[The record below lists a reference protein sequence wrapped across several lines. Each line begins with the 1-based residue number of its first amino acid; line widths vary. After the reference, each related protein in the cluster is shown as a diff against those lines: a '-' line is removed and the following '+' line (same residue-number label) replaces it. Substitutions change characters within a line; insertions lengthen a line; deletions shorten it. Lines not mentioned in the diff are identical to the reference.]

1 MPTLQDKIAGNS
13 LYLLSRLTSRTARY
27 QVEGLEHV
35 EAAQAAGRS
44 LILVAWHGMT
54 MMLAGFFLRHFDLSS
69 LVLLL
74 PDDWRGTGLAVW
86 ARKLGAH
93 PFNMN
98 LKGDGSMSA
107 ARQLAQLV
115 RLVKEGKNCY
125 ITPDGPDGPAYV
137 IKPGVAYIARK
148 TGAAVLPVGA
158 YARHGYHLN
167 RWDQYMVPR
176 PFGRISLV
184 VGAPVDAPP
193 ADSHDNLA
201 AITGPL
207 TAELHRVTA
216 QAAANYYERRP

>member
-1 MPTLQDKIAGNS
+1 MPTFQDKAVGNG
-13 LYLLSRLTSRTARY
+13 LYLLSRLTGRTGRY

-35 EAAQAAGRS
+35 QAAQAAGRAI
-44 LILVAWHGMT
+44 ILAAWHGMT
-54 MMLAGFFLRHFDLSS
+54 MMLAGFFLREFDLAS

-74 PDDWRGTGLAVW
+74 PDDWRGMGLAVW
-86 ARKLGAH
+86 ARKLGAQ
-93 PFNMN
+93 PVNVN
-98 LKGDGSMSA
+98 LHGDGTMAA

-137 IKPGVAYIARK
+137 VKPGVAYIARK

-158 YARHGYHLN
+158 YTRYGYHLN

-176 PFGRISLV
+176 PFSRISLV
-184 VGAPVDAPP
+184 VGAPVEAPP
-193 ADSHDNLA
+193 ADSRNNLA
-201 AITGPL
+201 VITGPL
-207 TAELHRVTA
+207 TIALHRVTA

>member
-1 MPTLQDKIAGNS
+1 
-13 LYLLSRLTSRTARY
+13 LSRLTGRTGRY
-27 QVEGLEHV
+27 QVEGLEYV

-44 LILVAWHGMT
+44 IILAAWHGMT
-54 MMLAGFFLRHFDLSS
+54 MMLVGYFLRHFDLAS
-69 LVLLL
+69 LVLPL

-86 ARKLGAH
+86 ARKLGAQ

-98 LKGDGSMSA
+98 LYGDNTMSA

-176 PFGRISLV
+176 PFSRISLV
-184 VGAPVDAPP
+184 MGAPVDAPP
-193 ADSHDNLA
+193 AESRDNLE

-207 TAELHRVTA
+207 TVALHRVTA
-216 QAAANYYERRP
+216 QAAANYYEKRP